1 MRAAVIVFLLLCL
14 SGTGLCQQSNGN
26 PTTISGCLMSLNG
39 AFTLLTPKGERFVLK
54 GDHDTL
60 FSYNGKQ
67 VKITGTPKSTNKNS
81 GAPKPGEFRVSDVKK
96 IADTCQ

>member
-1 MRAAVIVFLLLCL
+1 MRATAIALLFLYI
-14 SGTGLCQQSNGN
+14 SAASFGQQSSGSQ
-26 PTTISGCLMSLNG
+26 TTISGCLMSMNG
-39 AFTLLTPKGERFVLK
+39 SFTLLTPKGERFILK

-67 VKITGTPKSTNKNS
+67 VKVTGTPKSTNKTS

-96 IADTCQ
+96 IADVCQ